1 MLKKL
6 FTIGIVLLISSATN
20 AQNYK
25 EWDSHDVVRFY
36 EKKQITLKKNE
47 YINLDNNA
55 LNEDGE
61 TFSKYRINYDDT
73 YYGQLTYFAPTK
85 IKSGLYVIEVNEK
98 ISSKLWQIKGMNI
111 YILFRFNPFLFKW
124 DEGVLDASASN
135 GTFYEKP

>member
-1 MLKKL
+1 MLKRL
-6 FTIGIVLLISSATN
+6 VIIGIVLLISSATN

-25 EWDSHDVVRFY
+25 KWESQDIVRFY
-36 EKKQITLKKNE
+36 EKNQITLKKNE
-47 YINLDNNA
+47 YVDLNNDV

-73 YYGQLTYFAPTK
+73 YYGELTYFIPTK
-85 IKSGLYVIEVNEK
+85 VKSAIYEIEVNEK

-124 DEGVLDASASN
+124 DEGILDTSN
-135 GTFYEKP
+135 RTFYKKP